1 METTTGVTVDDV
13 CDLLCLY
20 YRADDHLAIVLEDI
34 LCYKFYL
41 ITVCYL
47 HWIYSRVF
55 LTSIFYYIHLIL
67 QAVLDKYK
75 IVNSNKTVY

>member
-20 YRADDHLAIVLEDI
+20 YRADDHLAIVGEDI

-55 LTSIFYYIHLIL
+55 LTSIFYYIHLF
-67 QAVLDKYK
+67 YK
-75 IVNSNKTVY
+75 LFRITIRP